1 MKTTEDLVQKNKIK
15 KDVVYTKLSIK
26 VLKNN
31 IVPSNEI
38 LLQNKLFKIIYET
51 KLSLFS
57 DAL

>member
-15 KDVVYTKLSIK
+15 KDVVCTKLSIK